1 MKISIVSLINPTA
14 FTKHSRILH
23 LLIFPTLSIQILNAG
38 VALTKRYMTEDN
50 LELHMASNHFGHFLL
65 ANLLAPLMV
74 RSAAGQGSP
83 GRVVTV
89 SSLGHWWGK
98 IELDN
103 LNSER

>member
-1 MKISIVSLINPTA
+1 M
-14 FTKHSRILH
+14 
-23 LLIFPTLSIQILNAG
+23 
-38 VALTKRYMTEDN
+38 ALTKRYMTEDN

-74 RSAAGQGSP
+74 RSASGQSAPP

-103 LNSER
+103 LNSERCILGHS

>member
-1 MKISIVSLINPTA
+1 M
-14 FTKHSRILH
+14 
-23 LLIFPTLSIQILNAG
+23 
-38 VALTKRYMTEDN
+38 ALTKKYMTEED

-74 RSAAGQGSP
+74 RSAAAGRQQGEQP
-83 GRVVTV
+83 GRIVTV
-89 SSLGHWWGK
+89 SSVGHWWGK